1 MACEPEFQ
9 KELKAAAAKLLA
21 TLDAPSTLAARAGEL
36 DALIHEAE
44 AREHRRAAFNARD
57 AACYRLG
64 AAFEPLEGL
73 DLDPVALTGWLA
85 LSSAGIL
92 LLARQAL
99 AMPETSLIAQLRA
112 LFASS
117 AGRKIREL
125 GVWVRWHWLKTL
137 YDSEVASFLKSK
149 AGRNPAAWRP
159 TLPTARQR
167 HLIAEICLLVQKQP
181 QQFETKAEAF
191 AWIVAEGGNPRFRN
205 APPRPAT
212 SDIVEAFK

>member
-1 MACEPEFQ
+1 MAHEAGYQ
-9 KELKAAAAKLLA
+9 DQLKAAAAELLA
-21 TLDAPSTLAARAGEL
+21 ALDVPSTLAMRAGEL

-64 AAFEPLEGL
+64 AGFEPLEGL

-85 LSSAGIL
+85 LSSTGVM

-99 AMPETSLIAQLRA
+99 TMPEAPLVAQLRA

-137 YDSEVASFLKSK
+137 YDAEVTSFLKSK

-159 TLPTARQR
+159 TPPTARQR

-181 QQFETKAEAF
+181 RRFATKAEAF

-205 APPRPAT
+205 PPPRPSP
-212 SDIVEAFK
+212 SDIIAAFK